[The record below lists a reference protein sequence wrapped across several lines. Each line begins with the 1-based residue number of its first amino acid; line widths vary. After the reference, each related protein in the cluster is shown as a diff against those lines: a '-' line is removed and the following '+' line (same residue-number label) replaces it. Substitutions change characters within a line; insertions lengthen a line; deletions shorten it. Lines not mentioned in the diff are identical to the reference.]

1 MINFFSKY
9 KIFFYIANF
18 VLIFLYLFPGS
29 LIGCF
34 LYDDCKIQPQI
45 TRDLPFI
52 SSNHVYAFLLLSVIA
67 LLTYLKHSRIKL
79 VIYYLFFLSVILEI
93 LHIIIPV
100 RSFEWSDLLGNM
112 LGVFIVFVIYE
123 IFKKK
128 NYKR

>member
-34 LYDDCKIQPQI
+34 LYDDCRIQPKLL
-45 TRDLPFI
+45 DLPII
-52 SSNHVYAFLLLSVIA
+52 SSNHVYACLLLSVIA

-93 LHIIIPV
+93 LHIIIPM

>member
-1 MINFFSKY
+1 MINFFSTY
-9 KIFFYIANF
+9 KVFFYIANF

-45 TRDLPFI
+45 TKDLPFI

-93 LHIIIPV
+93 LHIIIPM

>member
-9 KIFFYIANF
+9 KVFFYIANF

-45 TRDLPFI
+45 TKDLPFI

-93 LHIIIPV
+93 LHIIIPM

>member
-9 KIFFYIANF
+9 KIFFYITNF

-29 LIGCF
+29 FIGCF

-45 TRDLPFI
+45 TKDLPFI

-67 LLTYLKHSRIKL
+67 LLTYLKHSKIKL

-93 LHIIIPV
+93 LHIIIHM
-100 RSFEWSDLLGNM
+100 RSFEWSDLIGNM

>member
-34 LYDDCKIQPQI
+34 LYDDCRIQPKLL
-45 TRDLPFI
+45 DLPII
-52 SSNHVYAFLLLSVIA
+52 SSNHVYSFLLLSVIA

-79 VIYYLFFLSVILEI
+79 VIYYLFFLSIILEI
-93 LHIIIPV
+93 LHIFIPV
-100 RSFEWSDLLGNM
+100 RSFEWSDLFGNM
-112 LGVFIVFVIYE
+112 VGVFIVFVIYE

>member
-9 KIFFYIANF
+9 KVFFYIANF

-45 TRDLPFI
+45 TKDLPFI

-79 VIYYLFFLSVILEI
+79 IIYYLFFLSVILEI
-93 LHIIIPV
+93 LHIIIPM
-100 RSFEWSDLLGNM
+100 RTFEWSDLLGNM
-112 LGVFIVFVIYE
+112 LGAFIVFAIYE

>member
-9 KIFFYIANF
+9 KIIFYSANI

-29 LIGCF
+29 LIRCF

-52 SSNHVYAFLLLSVIA
+52 STNHVLAFILLSLTA
-67 LLTYLKHSRIKL
+67 WLTYYQYSKITL
-79 VIYYLFFLSVILEI
+79 VFYYLFFLSVILEI
-93 LHIIIPV
+93 LHIIIPM
-100 RSFEWSDLLGNM
+100 RSFEWSDLNGNM
-112 LGVFIVFVIYE
+112 LGVFIVFVVYE

-128 NYKR
+128 NYKK

>member
-9 KIFFYIANF
+9 KVFFYIANF

-45 TRDLPFI
+45 TKDLPFI

-79 VIYYLFFLSVILEI
+79 IIYYLFFLSVILEI
-93 LHIIIPV
+93 LHIIIPM
-100 RSFEWSDLLGNM
+100 RTFEWSDLLGNM
-112 LGVFIVFVIYE
+112 LGAFIVFANYE

>member
-45 TRDLPFI
+45 TKDLPFI

-67 LLTYLKHSRIKL
+67 LMTYLKHSRIKL

-93 LHIIIPV
+93 LHIIIPM

>member
-9 KIFFYIANF
+9 KIIFYSANI

-45 TRDLPFI
+45 IRDLPFI
-52 SSNHVYAFLLLSVIA
+52 STNHVFAFILLSLIA
-67 LLTYLKHSRIKL
+67 WLTYFRYSNINW
-79 VIYYLFFLSVILEI
+79 VFYYLFFLSIILEI
-93 LHIIIPV
+93 LHILIPM
-100 RSFEWSDLLGNM
+100 RSFEWSDLFGNM

>member
-45 TRDLPFI
+45 TKDLPFI

-79 VIYYLFFLSVILEI
+79 IIYYLFFLSVILEI
-93 LHIIIPV
+93 LHIIIPM

>member
-1 MINFFSKY
+1 MINFFYKY

-34 LYDDCKIQPQI
+34 LYDDCRIQPKLL
-45 TRDLPFI
+45 DLPII
-52 SSNHVYAFLLLSVIA
+52 SSNHLYAFLLLSVIA

-93 LHIIIPV
+93 LHIIIPM

>member
-9 KIFFYIANF
+9 KVFFYIANF

-34 LYDDCKIQPQI
+34 LYNDCKIQPQI
-45 TRDLPFI
+45 TKDLPFI
-52 SSNHVYAFLLLSVIA
+52 SSNHIYAFLLLSVIA

-93 LHIIIPV
+93 LHIIIPM

-128 NYKR
+128 NNKR

>member
-1 MINFFSKY
+1 MILFFSKY
-9 KIFFYIANF
+9 KTIFVASNF
-18 VLIFLYLFPGS
+18 CLIILYFFPGS

-34 LYDDCKIQPQI
+34 LSDDCKIQPQI
-45 TRDLPFI
+45 TKDLPFI

-79 VIYYLFFLSVILEI
+79 IIYYLFFLSVILEI
-93 LHIIIPV
+93 LHIIIPM

-112 LGVFIVFVIYE
+112 LGAFIVIAIYE

>member
-45 TRDLPFI
+45 TKDLPFI

>member
-9 KIFFYIANF
+9 KVFFYITNF

-45 TRDLPFI
+45 TKDLPFI
-52 SSNHVYAFLLLSVIA
+52 SLNHVYAFLLLSVIA

-93 LHIIIPV
+93 LHIIIPM

>member
-9 KIFFYIANF
+9 KVFFYITNF

-45 TRDLPFI
+45 TKDLPFI

-93 LHIIIPV
+93 LHIIIPM

>member
-9 KIFFYIANF
+9 KVFFYIANF

-34 LYDDCKIQPQI
+34 LYNDCKIQPQI
-45 TRDLPFI
+45 TKDLLFI

>member
-9 KIFFYIANF
+9 KVFFYIANF

-45 TRDLPFI
+45 TKDLPFI

-93 LHIIIPV
+93 LHIIMPM

>member
-9 KIFFYIANF
+9 KVFFYITNF

-45 TRDLPFI
+45 TKDLPFI

-79 VIYYLFFLSVILEI
+79 VIYYLFFLSAILEI
-93 LHIIIPV
+93 LHIIIPM

>member
-9 KIFFYIANF
+9 KVFFYIANF

-45 TRDLPFI
+45 TKDLPFI

-93 LHIIIPV
+93 LHIIIPM

-112 LGVFIVFVIYE
+112 LGVLIVFVIYE

>member
-9 KIFFYIANF
+9 KVFFYIANF

-45 TRDLPFI
+45 TKDLPFI

-93 LHIIIPV
+93 LHIITPM

>member
-18 VLIFLYLFPGS
+18 ILIFLYLFPGS

-45 TRDLPFI
+45 TTDLPFI

-93 LHIIIPV
+93 LHIIIPM
-100 RSFEWSDLLGNM
+100 RSFEWSDLIGNM

>member
-18 VLIFLYLFPGS
+18 ILIFLYLFPGS

-34 LYDDCKIQPQI
+34 LYDDCRIQPKLL
-45 TRDLPFI
+45 DLPII
-52 SSNHVYAFLLLSVIA
+52 SLNHIYAFLLLSVIA

-93 LHIIIPV
+93 LHIIIPM
-100 RSFEWSDLLGNM
+100 RNFEWSDLLGNM

>member
-45 TRDLPFI
+45 TKDLPFI

-93 LHIIIPV
+93 LHIIIPM

>member
-45 TRDLPFI
+45 TKDLPFI

-79 VIYYLFFLSVILEI
+79 IIYYLFFLSVILEI
-93 LHIIIPV
+93 LHIIVPM
-100 RSFEWSDLLGNM
+100 RTFEWSDLLGNM
-112 LGVFIVFVIYE
+112 LGAFIVFAIYE

>member
-9 KIFFYIANF
+9 KVFFYITNF

-45 TRDLPFI
+45 TKDLPFI

-79 VIYYLFFLSVILEI
+79 VIYYMFFLSVILEI
-93 LHIIIPV
+93 LHIIIPM

-128 NYKR
+128 KYKG

>member
-9 KIFFYIANF
+9 KVFFYIANF

-45 TRDLPFI
+45 TKDLPFI

-93 LHIIIPV
+93 LHIIIPM

-128 NYKR
+128 KL

>member
-9 KIFFYIANF
+9 KIFFYITNF

-34 LYDDCKIQPQI
+34 LYDDCRIQPKLL
-45 TRDLPFI
+45 DLPII
-52 SSNHVYAFLLLSVIA
+52 SSNHLYAFLLLSVIA
-67 LLTYLKHSRIKL
+67 WLTYLKHSRIKL
-79 VIYYLFFLSVILEI
+79 VICYLFFLSIILEI
-93 LHIIIPV
+93 LHIFIPV
-100 RSFEWSDLLGNM
+100 RSFEWSDLFGNM
-112 LGVFIVFVIYE
+112 VGVFIVFVIYE

>member
-1 MINFFSKY
+1 MINFFYKY

-34 LYDDCKIQPQI
+34 LYDDCRIQPKLL
-45 TRDLPFI
+45 DLPII

-67 LLTYLKHSRIKL
+67 LLTYLKHSRIKS
-79 VIYYLFFLSVILEI
+79 VICYLFFLSIILEI
-93 LHIIIPV
+93 LHIFIPL

>member
-18 VLIFLYLFPGS
+18 ILIFLYFFPGS

-45 TRDLPFI
+45 TKDLPFI

-67 LLTYLKHSRIKL
+67 LMTYLKHSRIKL

-93 LHIIIPV
+93 LHIIIPM

>member
-9 KIFFYIANF
+9 KVFFYIANF

-34 LYDDCKIQPQI
+34 LYNDCKIQPQI
-45 TRDLPFI
+45 TKDLPFI

-93 LHIIIPV
+93 LHIITPM

>member
-1 MINFFSKY
+1 MIIFFSKY
-9 KIFFYIANF
+9 KVFFYITNF

-45 TRDLPFI
+45 TKDLPFI
-52 SSNHVYAFLLLSVIA
+52 SSNHVYAFLLLSAIS
-67 LLTYLKHSRIKL
+67 LLKYLKHSRIKL

-93 LHIIIPV
+93 LHIIIPM